1 MEVNIYKLNTFTIM
15 TELFEQKPLS
25 DATVYSK
32 GIASGIV
39 TILKEYCF
47 EGKAKTD
54 GELDDAIRLFVLE
67 SAYATSVD
75 IDVNEV
81 VDSIY
86 AELDDFMIKF
96 DKLNEKKQ

>member
-1 MEVNIYKLNTFTIM
+1 M

-25 DATVYSK
+25 NATMYSK

-39 TILKEYCF
+39 NILKEYCF
-47 EGKAKTD
+47 EDKARSD

-67 SAYATSVD
+67 SAYATGID

-86 AELDDFMIKF
+86 EEADNFMSEF